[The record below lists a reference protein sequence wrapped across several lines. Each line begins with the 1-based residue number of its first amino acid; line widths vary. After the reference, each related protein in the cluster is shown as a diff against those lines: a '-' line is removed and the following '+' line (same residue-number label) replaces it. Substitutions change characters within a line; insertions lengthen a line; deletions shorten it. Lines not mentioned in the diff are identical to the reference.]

1 MSGWRTRGKYVSGTL
16 LAAALLGLLSSAAYA
31 TGTIT
36 ITKAVMVEK
45 DAPNAEVTFGYA
57 DADLSVDFRGEADC
71 NCCDPN
77 LTFTWNFGDGTSA
90 NGASV
95 SHVYG
100 TAGAGDHAPW
110 LSVTC
115 TCGASNI
122 SGELFVAAIDDI
134 RVDRIGDIENPTDNG
149 RLCFNTELRVAG
161 TALPVGVSGSDKI
174 DWSAQVGLQDHI
186 DQPNT
191 ADGNLPS
198 LADADWPT
206 WNGAWGADT
215 LYISIDG
222 PHVAGQENELKLT
235 GAVSFITNPK
245 SIKKFYNATSS
256 ENPTD
261 PCNWFYYYK
270 SNAGGGAYGYTATG
284 RSSSQSAGGIGS
296 ILIGNEAYAGDQY
309 ITFDYGNPGGRLR
322 ATGASATNR
331 YYANFLGVLAHE
343 TQHATNQTNAGP
355 PTDRDNDRLAN
366 DFEVNTSKTDPNS
379 ANSAQGVL
387 QGSWPDR
394 EVYAGGPVEKDGIDN
409 ADTSNDWAH
418 PGTNWNP

>member
-1 MSGWRTRGKYVSGTL
+1 MRIL
-16 LAAALLGLLSSAAYA
+16 LVAALLGLLSPAVYAA
-31 TGTIT
+31 GTIT

-45 DAPNAEVTFGYA
+45 DAPNQEVTSGYA
-57 DADLSVDFRGEADC
+57 QATLSVDFRGDA
-71 NCCDPN
+71 NCTCCTPA

-90 NGASV
+90 NGKNV

-100 TAGAGDHAPW
+100 TAGAGNHAPW

-122 SGELFVAAIDDI
+122 SGELFVAAIDAI
-134 RVDRIGDIENPTDNG
+134 RVDRIGDIENPGNNG

-174 DWSAQVGLQDHI
+174 DWSAQVGTKDHI

-191 ADGNLPS
+191 ADGALPNLAP
-198 LADADWPT
+198 ADWPT

-222 PHVAGQENELKLT
+222 PIVAGQENELKLT
-235 GAVSFITNPK
+235 GAVSYISNNK
-245 SIKKFYNATSS
+245 SIKKFYNATTS

-261 PCNWFYYYK
+261 PPNWFYYYK
-270 SNAGGGAYGYTATG
+270 SNQGGTEYGYTATG
-284 RSSSQSAGGIGS
+284 RSTSVSAGGVGTVR
-296 ILIGNEAYAGDQY
+296 IGNEAYAGDEY
-309 ITFDYGNPGGRLR
+309 ITHDYGNPGGRLR
-322 ATGASATNR
+322 ALGASATNR

-343 TQHATNQTNAGP
+343 TQHATNQTNDGP
-355 PTDRDNDRLAN
+355 PTDRDSDRLAN
-366 DFEVNTSKTDPNS
+366 DFEVDTSKTDPDN
-379 ANSAQGVL
+379 ATSAQGAL
-387 QGSWPDR
+387 PGTWYDR
-394 EVYAGGPVEKDGIDN
+394 EVYAGGPVEKAGIDGAN
-409 ADTSNDWAH
+409 TSNDWVH